1 MRFDNQYYPG
11 LIADILGAH
20 ARYYAQAWSF
30 GLKFEAK
37 VAADLASFLIN
48 MHEGRDLLLTAK
60 RLDDRFLGSIV
71 IDASDYA
78 GRGAHLRWFIVAPEA
93 QRTGLGKQ
101 LLDRAIGFCRE
112 RGYHRL
118 YLYTFAGLDSARR
131 LYEQA
136 GFKLMEEQEATTWG
150 RSMRE
155 QRFEIELLP
164 ADPFENSEGG

>member
-1 MRFDNQYYPG
+1 MRFDSHYYPG
-11 LIADILGAH
+11 IVADILGAH
-20 ARYYAQAWSF
+20 ARYYAQTWSF

-37 VAADLASFLIN
+37 VAADLAGFILN
-48 MHEGRDLLLTAK
+48 MDVDQDLLLTAK
-60 RLDDRFLGSIV
+60 RPDERFLGSIV
-71 IDASDYA
+71 IDSSDYA
-78 GRGAHLRWFIVAPEA
+78 GRGAHLRSFIVAPEA

-112 RGYHRL
+112 RGYHRV

-136 GFKLMEEQEATTWG
+136 GFKLTEEQEASTWG
-150 RSMRE
+150 RAMRE
-155 QRFEIELLP
+155 QRFEVELLP

>member
-11 LIADILGAH
+11 VIADIVGAH
-20 ARYYAQAWSF
+20 ARYYAQTWSF
-30 GLKFEAK
+30 GMKFEAR
-37 VAADLASFLIN
+37 VAADLAGFVVN
-48 MHEGRDLLLTAK
+48 MNPDQDLLLTAK
-60 RLDDRFLGSIV
+60 RPDERFLGSIV
-71 IDASDYA
+71 IDGSDFA

-101 LLDRAIGFCRE
+101 LLDRALGFCRE

-136 GFKLMEEQEATTWG
+136 GFKLAEELAADTWG
-150 RSMRE
+150 RAMRE
-155 QRFEIELLP
+155 QRFDIELLP
-164 ADPFENSEGG
+164 GDPFENSEGG

>member
-11 LIADILGAH
+11 VIADIVGAH
-20 ARYYAQAWSF
+20 ARYYAQTWSF
-30 GLKFEAK
+30 GLKFEAR
-37 VAADLASFLIN
+37 VAADLAGFAVN
-48 MHEGRDLLLTAK
+48 MNPDQDLLLTAK
-60 RLDDRFLGSIV
+60 RPDERFLGSIV
-71 IDASDYA
+71 IDGSDYA

-101 LLDRAIGFCRE
+101 LLDRAMGFCRE

-136 GFKLMEEQEATTWG
+136 GFKLAEEQEADTWG
-150 RSMRE
+150 RVMRE

-164 ADPFENSEGG
+164 DDPFENSEGG

>member
-1 MRFDNQYYPG
+1 MQFDQEYYPG
-11 LIADILGAH
+11 IIADIVGAH

-30 GLKFEAK
+30 GMKFEAK
-37 VAADLASFLIN
+37 VAADLAGFVLN
-48 MHEGRDLLLTAK
+48 MNRDRDLLLVAK
-60 RLDDRFLGSIV
+60 RADERFLGSIA
-71 IDASDYA
+71 IDGIDHA

-112 RGYHRL
+112 RDYRRV

-136 GFKLMEEQEATTWG
+136 GFNLGEEQEANTWG
-150 RSMRE
+150 RAMRE
-155 QRFEIELLP
+155 QRFDLTLEP
-164 ADPFENSEGG
+164 AA